1 MLCAGPPNFVWH
13 EFNALG
19 FPGRVVTCIQ
29 RKKEERPVHGITLPA
44 TPRIRRSGRTPASP
58 YPPLRLKHYYDTIL
72 FVFCQCTTSPSGVYS
87 LTIEGVQLQRRHCS
101 PRAFRLFNSNRSGCS
116 TWPLYSRGLIL
127 KKGTIV
133 DSTIISAPSSTKN
146 KEKKRDQDAH
156 SVKKGTAW
164 HFGYKA
170 HIGVDK
176 DSGLVHHVE
185 VTSANVHDVE
195 MTPKLM
201 TGDESELYG
210 DSGYI
215 GAEKRQDAII
225 RNKQGKKIRYKQNRK
240 PTQIGKLS
248 ASGQWSAKKAEHQ
261 KSSVR
266 AKVKHVFAV
275 TKGQFRY
282 RKTRYRGLSKRTA
295 KLNMLFALANL
306 VLADRHCQA
315 ARPCMSCANRDMG
328 GSTLFANVLH
338 PRFAFPELRRDA
350 LIITAI
356 LLTNKINI
364 QCNHS
369 HYIY

>member
-1 MLCAGPPNFVWH
+1 MTISAFSDELAQV
-13 EFNALG
+13 
-19 FPGRVVTCIQ
+19 RTK
-29 RKKEERPVHGITLPA
+29 KKEFLSQIERIVPWGEWLAMIQPCYYKGE
-44 TPRIRRSGRTPASP
+44 RGNKP
-58 YPPLRLKHYYDTIL
+58 YPLEIMLRLYLLQNLYDLSDEATVAEAID
-72 FVFCQCTTSPSGVYS
+72 S
-87 LTIEGVQLQRRHCS
+87 
-101 PRAFRLFNSNRSGCS
+101 RAFSDFCGVDSSNQVPDGDTLGRFRNLLIRNGLQEKLFAQVVAA
-116 TWPLYSRGLIL
+116 LMDRGLIL

-146 KEKKRDQDAH
+146 KEKKRDPDAH

-164 HFGYKA
+164 YFGYKA

-225 RNKQGKKIRYKQNRK
+225 RNRQGKKIRYKQNRK
-240 PTQIGKLS
+240 PTQIRKLS
-248 ASGQWSAKKAEHQ
+248 ASGQWKAKKAEHQ

-266 AKVKHVFAV
+266 AKVEHVFAV
-275 TKGQFRY
+275 IKGQFQY
-282 RKTRYRGLSKRTA
+282 RKTRYLGLRKQTA

-306 VLADRHCQA
+306 VLADRLCPA
-315 ARPCMSCANRDMG
+315 
-328 GSTLFANVLH
+328 V
-338 PRFAFPELRRDA
+338 
-350 LIITAI
+350 
-356 LLTNKINI
+356 
-364 QCNHS
+364 
-369 HYIY
+369 